1 MTGPTSGL
9 DLAVIGNCRISAL
22 VDKQGAIVWC
32 CLPQPDGD
40 PVFCNLLSPKLG
52 SGAGRFAFDMEEMVE
67 SEQSYL
73 ANTAILQTIL
83 RDKHGNVL
91 RITDFAPRFRQ
102 FDRNFR
108 PISLVRKIEPIAGQ
122 PRIRIRLR
130 PTFEWGAVQPTM
142 SLGSNHIRYISPSQT
157 LRLTTDAPLTY
168 ITEDVPFLV
177 DAPLHFIF
185 GADESLTSALSTT
198 VGSFLDAT
206 RDYWIDWTRALSVP
220 FEWQEAVIRAGI
232 TLKLCSFE
240 ETGAIMAALTTSLPE
255 FADSGRNWD
264 YRFCWL
270 RDAYFTVQALNQ
282 LCATR
287 TMEHFIRY
295 ITNAVAFDPA
305 RRLRPMYAISHSMSL
320 QEIEVPELAGY
331 RGMGPVRRGNA
342 AYLQEQHD
350 TYGSVILAAAQVFFD
365 RRMPRQGDMD
375 LFHRLER
382 LGEHARVAAY
392 EPDASL
398 WEFRGKSRVHTF
410 SSAMCWAACDRLAK
424 IAHALQLPDRA
435 AYWRSH
441 ADAIRTTILERAWSE
456 TENSFV
462 DAFDG
467 GNIDAS
473 LLLLHEIGFVAAQ
486 DPRYIG
492 TVEAVERHL
501 KRGDHLLRYAVADD
515 FGVPET
521 AFTVCTFW
529 YINALAAIGRRD
541 EARAMFEHLLSCRN
555 HVGLLSEDIDPKN
568 GQLWGNFPQTYS
580 LVGLVLCAQR
590 LSKTWEEAFWRGS

>member
-1 MTGPTSGL
+1 MSGL
-9 DLAVIGNCRISAL
+9 DLAVIGNCRVSAL
-22 VDKQGAIVWC
+22 IDKQGAIVWC

-40 PVFCNLLSPKLG
+40 PVFCNLLSPRLG
-52 SGAGRFAFDMEEMVE
+52 TGAGRFAFDLENLA
-67 SEQSYL
+67 SAEQSYL
-73 ANTAILQTIL
+73 PNTAILETIL
-83 RDKHGNVL
+83 RDKDSNAL
-91 RITDFAPRFRQ
+91 RVTDFAPRFRQ

-108 PISLVRKIEPIAGQ
+108 PVTLMRRIEPLAGQ

-130 PTFEWGAVQPTM
+130 PTFEYGAVQPAM

-157 LRLTTDAPLTY
+157 LRLTTDAPITY
-168 ITEDVPFLV
+168 IAEDVPFVV
-177 DAPLHFIF
+177 DGPLHFVF
-185 GADESLTSALSTT
+185 GADESLTTPLSTT
-198 VGSFLDAT
+198 VNGFLEAT
-206 RDYWIDWTRALSVP
+206 HDYWVEWARALSVP
-220 FEWQEAVIRAGI
+220 FEWQDAVIRAGI

-295 ITNAVAFDPA
+295 ITNAAAFDPA
-305 RRLRPMYAISHSMSL
+305 RRLRPLYAISHSASL
-320 QEIEVPELAGY
+320 HEVEVPELAGY

-342 AYLQEQHD
+342 AYLQVQND
-350 TYGSVILAAAQVFFD
+350 SYGSVILAAAQVFFD
-365 RRMPRQGDMD
+365 RRMPRQGDLA
-375 LFHRLER
+375 LFQRLER
-382 LGEHARVAAY
+382 LGEHARLAAF

-398 WEFRGKSRVHTF
+398 WEYRGKKRIHTF

-424 IAHALQLPDRA
+424 IARSLGEAERAL
-435 AYWRSH
+435 YWREH
-441 ADAIRTTILERAWSE
+441 ADAIRKTILDRAWSAR
-456 TENSFV
+456 ENSFV
-462 DAFDG
+462 DAFED

-473 LLLLHEIGFVAAQ
+473 LLLLHEIGFVAAR
-486 DPRYIG
+486 DPRYLG
-492 TVEAVERHL
+492 TVAAVERHL

-515 FGVPET
+515 FGIPET

-541 EARAMFEHLLSCRN
+541 EARAMFERLLGCRN
-555 HVGLLSEDIDPKN
+555 HVGLLSEDIDPKT
-568 GQLWGNFPQTYS
+568 GELWGNFPQTYS

-590 LSKTWEEAFWRGS
+590 LSMSWEEAFWRGS